1 MENHSNG
8 RKRSH
13 FTYDLVEQTKQHE
26 LILCPISTIR
36 FTLQYRYFLYLTLQ
50 TQRMS
55 YLLLNCWLNN
65 QKFTYLHKGVNLLL
79 IESRK

>member
-26 LILCPISTIR
+26 LILYPISTIR

-50 TQRMS
+50 TQRNV
-55 YLLLNCWLNN
+55 LLALELLAK
-65 QKFTYLHKGVNLLL
+65 QSKVYIFT
-79 IESRK
+79 